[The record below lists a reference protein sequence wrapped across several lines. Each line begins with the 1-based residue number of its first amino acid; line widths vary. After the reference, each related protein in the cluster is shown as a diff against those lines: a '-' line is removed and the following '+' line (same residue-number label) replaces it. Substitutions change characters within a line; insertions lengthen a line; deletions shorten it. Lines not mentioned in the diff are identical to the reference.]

1 MRVQLAI
8 FVVVLAIYLGVV
20 LQGAKTNI
28 PFSTKDATRSTYS
41 SFIDA
46 LRAHLT
52 NGVPRV
58 SGIPVLPSSS
68 SVPDSRRFVLVDLS
82 NNVGN
87 TITVA
92 IDVVNVY
99 VVAFL
104 VRDQVYFF
112 RDAPEAA
119 FRTLF
124 KETNINHHNLSYSGN
139 YVDLERRSQSRELTD
154 LGLSNLDHAISRLWY
169 DRSDAAVA
177 SSFLVIIQ
185 MVSEAVRFRF
195 IETRIRQSI
204 TSGTSFRPD
213 PAMLSLE
220 NGWSSLSTA
229 IQSSLDGVVFSR
241 SVTLRSVSNNPVIVE
256 STLSPVIAGLALL
269 LYRCPGGGRGSNDAI
284 PALPGSIT
292 RIPFSSVGDA
302 DECTILGSTRR
313 ISGRDGLCVDVRD
326 GRDNDGN
333 PIQLWPCGQQ
343 SNQQWTFQTDGTI
356 RSLGKCMT
364 TYGYSPGVYITI
376 FNCGTAAQNATKWSL
391 SSDGTITNPHS
402 GLVLTANQAA
412 QGTILTVETNVHA
425 ASQGWRVLGEE
436 VNPTVTTIIG
446 FNDLCM
452 QANND
457 NSRVWLESC
466 VDSRQQQQ
474 WALYGDGTIR
484 VNSDHNLCLTS
495 DGHSS
500 LDVII
505 ILRCQGWGNQRWVFN
520 STDGTILNPNAKL
533 VMDVK
538 ESNVSLRQII
548 LYQPTGNPNQR
559 WLPYF

>member
-20 LQGAKTNI
+20 QGAEANI
-28 PFSTKDATRSTYS
+28 PFSTKDATKSTYS
-41 SFIDA
+41 SFINA
-46 LRAHLT
+46 LRAHLISGT
-52 NGVPRV
+52 GNV
-58 SGIPVLPSSS
+58 SDIPVLPSSS

-87 TITVA
+87 NITVA

-99 VVAFL
+99 VVAFR
-104 VRDQVYFF
+104 VRDQAYFF

-124 KETNINHHNLSYSGN
+124 TETINPQSLDYSGN
-139 YVDLERRSQSRELTD
+139 YIDLERRSQNRSITD
-154 LGLSNLDHAISRLWY
+154 LGLSELDRAISRLWY
-169 DRSDAAVA
+169 DDSDTAVG

-195 IETRIRQSI
+195 IEVRIQRSI
-204 TSGTSFRPD
+204 TNGNSFLPD
-213 PAMLSLE
+213 PGMLSLE

-229 IQSSLDGVVFSR
+229 IQCSLGGVVFNR
-241 SVTLRSVSNNPVIVE
+241 PVTLRSVGNNPVIVD
-256 STLSPVIAGLALL
+256 SISHAVITGLALL
-269 LYRCPGGGRGSNDAI
+269 LYRCPTGGLGSNDAI
-284 PALPGSIT
+284 LALPGSII
-292 RIPFSSVGDA
+292 RIPFSSVGDD
-302 DECTILGSTRR
+302 DECTILASTH

-326 GRDNDGN
+326 EKDDDGN

-364 TYGYSPGVYITI
+364 TYSYSPGVYVMI
-376 FNCGTAAQNATKWSL
+376 FNCGTAVQDATKWSL
-391 SSDGTITNPHS
+391 SSDGTITNPRS

-412 QGTILTVETNVHA
+412 QGTTLTVETNVHA
-425 ASQGWRVLGEE
+425 ARQGWRVVGEE

-446 FNDLCM
+446 LNDLCM

-466 VDSRQQQQ
+466 VDSSQQQQ

-484 VNSDHNLCLTS
+484 VNSNHNLCLTS

-505 ILRCQGWGNQRWVFN
+505 ILRCQGWADQRWVFK
-520 STDGTILNPNAKL
+520 SDGTILNPNTKL

-538 ESNVSLRQII
+538 DSDVSLHQII